1 MLDTI
6 YIIAAVFTLGAW
18 GVQAYVTAIGK
29 SSRLSVFLP
38 LLYLVT
44 CVLFLVGAL
53 TTGDT
58 LYIVL
63 NAVLLVLV
71 AVVAI
76 SLFVQKKRNK

>member
-1 MLDTI
+1 MLDII
-6 YIIAAVFTLGAW
+6 YIIAAVFTLAAW
-18 GVQAYVTAIGK
+18 GAQAYMTAIGK
-29 SSRLSVFLP
+29 SNRLSVLLP

-44 CVLFLVGAL
+44 CILFLVGAV

-63 NAVLLVLV
+63 NAVLFVLV

-76 SLFVQKKRNK
+76 SLLRQKKAR